1 VRAIRGALGQRG
13 LRLVL
18 GAGLVSLTGDWV
30 LRVGLAYFVYALT
43 GSTVASA
50 LILLAS
56 FVPQVVLGSLAGVF
70 VDRWDLRR
78 TMVVSNLALALGLLP
93 LLLVHHSGQ
102 MWIVYLVL
110 TWEGCVQQFFAPAE
124 QAALPLLAGDEHL
137 LTANALG
144 SQNRDLSRL
153 VGSAIGGILAAASG
167 MAAIALV
174 DLASFAVA
182 AALIAGVALPARA
195 ARATEAGASLR
206 GRIRELGA
214 EWNEGLRLATRQRV
228 LRTLLLF
235 LLITCIG
242 EGIMGTL
249 FAPFVRSVLHGSG
262 SAYGL
267 IVAVQAIGGI
277 AGGLLAASAGDRLD
291 PAKALGLAAMAFGAC
306 DLCMFLYP
314 LIWSAVWPAGVF
326 IAMAGVPGAFVI
338 ASAMT
343 LLQRNASE
351 AHRGRV
357 FGALG
362 TAEGVAV
369 VAGIAA
375 AGVLG
380 KTIGIQPLLV
390 AQGAG
395 YVLAGV
401 FVLGALRG
409 APGAT
414 RMATAPGSSR
424 A

>member
-1 VRAIRGALGQRG
+1 VRAIRSALSKRG

-18 GAGLVSLTGDWV
+18 GAGLISLTGDWV
-30 LRVGLAYFVYALT
+30 LRVGLAYFVYVLT

-78 TMVVSNLALALGLLP
+78 TMVVANVGLALGLLP
-93 LLLVHHSGQ
+93 LLLVHRPGQ

-124 QAALPLLAGDEHL
+124 QAALPLIAGDEHL
-137 LTANALG
+137 VTANALG

-153 VGSAIGGILAAASG
+153 VGSAIGGVIAAAGGLAAL
-167 MAAIALV
+167 ALV
-174 DLASFAVA
+174 DLASFAIA
-182 AALIAGVALPARA
+182 AALIAGVALPAGV
-195 ARATEAGASLR
+195 ARATAAGASLR
-206 GRIRELGA
+206 HRLSELRA
-214 EWNEGLRLATRQRV
+214 EWSEGLRLSTRQRI

-235 LLITCIG
+235 LLITCVG

-249 FAPFVRSVLHGSG
+249 FAPFVRSVLDGSG

-267 IVAVQAIGGI
+267 IVSVQAIGGI

-291 PAKALGLAAMAFGAC
+291 PARALGWAAMAFGAA
-306 DLCMFLYP
+306 DLCLFLYP
-314 LIWSAVWPAGVF
+314 LIWDAVWPAGLF
-326 IAMAGVPGAFVI
+326 IALAGVPGAFVV

-343 LLQRNASE
+343 LLQRNTSDGQ
-351 AHRGRV
+351 RGRV

-369 VAGIAA
+369 VAGIAL

-380 KTIGIQPLLV
+380 KAIGIQPLLV

-401 FVLGALRG
+401 FVLAALRG
-409 APGAT
+409 APLAS
-414 RMATAPGSSR
+414 RAAAAPGSSR

>member
-1 VRAIRGALGQRG
+1 
-13 LRLVL
+13 VL

-93 LLLVHHSGQ
+93 LLLVHHPGQ

-144 SQNRDLSRL
+144 GQNRDLSRL

-167 MAAIALV
+167 LAAIALV

-195 ARATEAGASLR
+195 SRPADAAASLKSR
-206 GRIRELGA
+206 VKELGA
-214 EWNEGLRLATRQRV
+214 EWSEGLRLATGQRV

-277 AGGLLAASAGDRLD
+277 AGGLLAASQGDRVD
-291 PAKALGLAAMAFGAC
+291 PAKALGAGAIVFGAC
-306 DLCMFLYP
+306 DLCLFLYP
-314 LIWSAVWPAGVF
+314 LISNAVWPAGLF
-326 IAMAGVPGAFVI
+326 IAMAGVPGAF
-338 ASAMT
+338 ALAAAMT
-343 LLQRNASE
+343 LLQRNTSDGQ
-351 AHRGRV
+351 RGRV

-369 VAGIAA
+369 VAGIAL

-380 KTIGIQPLLV
+380 KTVGIQPLLV

-409 APGAT
+409 APGAS